1 MGLINRTGEFERVR
15 KGLVEYGI
23 NNAST
28 YPEIS
33 RKFGLSSPYK
43 GGVVDVWRVRDGGR
57 RLVLEQVSRPNN
69 QAVMVM
75 SLLGCSS
82 SHVALE
88 EIAKEPQ
95 LKAWFREHVPIR
107 SAPMARSNFQ

>member
-1 MGLINRTGEFERVR
+1 MTLMNRTGEVERVT
-15 KGLVEYGI
+15 KGMDEYGI

-69 QAVMVM
+69 QVVMVM
-75 SLLGCSS
+75 SLQGCSS
-82 SHVALE
+82 SQVALE
-88 EIAKEPQ
+88 EIASEIGR
-95 LKAWFREHVPIR
+95 AHV
-107 SAPMARSNFQ
+107 